1 MSGQRIGEVA
11 QQVMGGGDG
20 VHFVRRH
27 HVSRMGMRS
36 ATAGCCSKEVRSASC
51 TSACTHERDWFRLR
65 LYQKPDS
72 FMLSRKR
79 KSVSSMVSSP
89 RPSRE
94 EQVRTEGVQPGVGL
108 CR

>member
-1 MSGQRIGEVA
+1 MSGQRVGEVA
-11 QQVMGGGDG
+11 QQVVGGGDG
-20 VHFVRRH
+20 VHLSAATMF
-27 HVSRMGMRS
+27 SRMGMRS

-51 TSACTHERDWFRLR
+51 TSACTHERDWFLRR

-108 CR
+108 WR